1 MRNVLNSVIDN
12 KMCMRCGG
20 CVAVCPKHVLKIS
33 YNNKTGFFDIKEDKP
48 SCIECGLCMT
58 VCPALKKEYSGS
70 PIGPYKD
77 LCLTFSCNAHV
88 RGNGTSGGVVN
99 ELCQLLLETKIV
111 DSVLL
116 VKNSPKNRVWTEPI
130 WIESAEYL
138 KKTPRDF
145 ASRYISVPVCSL
157 LQKREKNKKYAI
169 VGTPCQ
175 IHSAKKILGKNHF
188 FIGIACSE
196 GISFKATEQYLK
208 CIGKKG
214 TDTMYYRGNGWPGK
228 TTVYCEEKIIQEQ
241 EHYISDFNAI
251 YSSQIYRNRGCR
263 FCHDQFAEEADISFF
278 DFWNFE
284 EVKQERQ
291 GKSGTIIRTEKAET
305 VMNELIERKKIRK
318 YRNLSEQEIIEC
330 QEWVVL
336 LKKKYWNS
344 SMIKAYYFIIDCLK
358 LLHIS
363 SKLTVIQYRFLG
375 KIFRYI
381 IYLQKRIKNKD
392 L

>member
-1 MRNVLNSVIDN
+1 MRNVLDSVIAN

-33 YNNKTGFFDIKEDKP
+33 YNNKIGFFDIKEDKT

-58 VCPALKKEYSGS
+58 VCPALKTEYSDA
-70 PIGPYKD
+70 PIGVYKD
-77 LCLTFSCNAHV
+77 LYLSFSCNDYV
-88 RGNGTSGGVVN
+88 RKNGTSGGVVN
-99 ELCQLLLETKIV
+99 ELCQLLLETNTV

-116 VKNSPKNRVWTEPI
+116 VKSSSQNEVWAEPI
-130 WIESAEYL
+130 WIESAGHL
-138 KKTPRDF
+138 KKNPRDF

-175 IHSAKKILGKNHF
+175 IHSAKKILGEKHF

-196 GISFKATEQYLK
+196 GISFQATEQYLK
-208 CIGKKG
+208 CIGKKDV
-214 TDTMYYRGNGWPGK
+214 DTMYYRGNGWPGK
-228 TTVYCEEKIIQEQ
+228 TTVYCEKEVIQEQ
-241 EHYISDFNAI
+241 EHYVSDFNAI
-251 YSSQIYRNRGCR
+251 YSSQIFRNRGCR

-278 DFWNFE
+278 DFWNSKEVE
-284 EVKQERQ
+284 EEKK
-291 GKSGTIIRTEKAET
+291 GKSGTIIRTEKSET
-305 VMNELIERKKIRK
+305 VMNELIRGGKIRK

-344 SMIKAYYFIIDCLK
+344 LIIKVYYFFIDCLK
-358 LLHIS
+358 LLSIP
-363 SKLTVIQYRFLG
+363 SKLSVMQYKFLG
-375 KIFRYI
+375 RVFRHI
-381 IYLQKRIKNKD
+381 IYLQERMKNKR